1 MNDTT
6 WPVDFF
12 DFAFVPETDEKLA
25 TLAALAEEEDWNY
38 HHTESEH
45 PFRTRTW

>member
-12 DFAFVPETDEKLA
+12 DFAFVPETDEKHA
-25 TLAALAEEEDWNY
+25 TLGALAEEEDWNY